1 MARSERSGHTTTDHD
16 FIRRWVEERGGWPA
30 RVAGTS
36 RGNDA
41 GLIRID
47 FPGYSGE
54 GSLEQI
60 EWDEWFEGFEANQLA
75 FLHRDMDH
83 GGGDLDRFNKLISRS
98 GDDDG
103 EEGEGGGRGGSSA
116 RGRGA
121 SGGRSGP
128 ARKSGA
134 SEGKASSGRGGGA
147 RKAASTGGGRGGA
160 STTADSGE
168 KGNGKASSGR
178 GGSARKA
185 GAADGGTSSGRG
197 GSARKSE
204 SKGAG
209 NGRRGAASAAAD
221 TGAKSTGATG
231 GAKAGSRAG
240 DSGGPGNNR
249 ELRALLL
256 HDLGDLL
263 SAERLFLASTRTLA
277 REAQD
282 PEVRTRVEQHV
293 GETEGQIERLKEA
306 FGALGERP
314 RAVTCEAA
322 LGLKEE
328 HDSFKSEE
336 KPSRQ
341 LLSAYGLGSGLRV
354 EHYEIAAYRSAIE
367 LAAALGERE
376 CAGIL
381 NESLKE
387 ELAMASFLE
396 KNSRAVLK
404 RMASGGGG
412 ASTDGGGAGKASSRG
427 GSSAAKTS
435 RETGSSSA
443 KKSAGSGSSPAKK
456 SAGGGA
462 SSGRKSGGSSGGRA
476 RGGARA

>member
-30 RVAGTS
+30 RVVGTGG
-36 RGNDA
+36 GNDA

-47 FPGYSGE
+47 FPGFSGE
-54 GSLEQI
+54 GSLERI
-60 EWDEWFEGFEANQLA
+60 EWDEWFQGFEANQLA
-75 FLHRDMDH
+75 FLHRDMSH
-83 GGGDLDRFNKLISRS
+83 GGGDLDRFNKLVSRT
-98 GDDDG
+98 GDED
-103 EEGEGGGRGGSSA
+103 GEGGDGGSSA
-116 RGRGA
+116 RSRGG
-121 SGGRSGP
+121 SGS
-128 ARKSGA
+128 ARKAGGA
-134 SEGKASSGRGGGA
+134 EGKASSGRGTTA
-147 RKAASTGGGRGGA
+147 RKAEAAGAGAGRRGGTSA
-160 STTADSGE
+160 TADTGD
-168 KGNGKASSGR
+168 KGNGRASSGR

-185 GAADGGTSSGRG
+185 
-197 GSARKSE
+197 E
-204 SKGAG
+204 SRDSG
-209 NGRRGAASAAAD
+209 NGRRGGASTAAE
-221 TGAKSTGATG
+221 TGARSTGARGAKGGGRAG
-231 GAKAGSRAG
+231 GA
-240 DSGGPGNNR
+240 DGPGNN

-256 HDLGDLL
+256 HQLGDLL
-263 SAERLFLASTRTLA
+263 SAERLFLGSTRTLA

-282 PEVRTRVEQHV
+282 PEVRSRAEEHV

-306 FGALGERP
+306 FGAVGERP

-336 KPSRQ
+336 KPSKQ

-367 LAAALGERE
+367 LATALGERE
-376 CAGIL
+376 CARIL

-404 RMASGGGG
+404 RMISGAAGG
-412 ASTDGGGAGKASSRG
+412 TEGGGAGKASSRG
-427 GSSAAKTS
+427 GSS
-435 RETGSSSA
+435 SA
-443 KKSAGSGSSPAKK
+443 KKPSGSGSS
-456 SAGGGA
+456 
-462 SSGRKSGGSSGGRA
+462 SGKKSGGSGGGRA